1 MIKKDWIKK
10 VKSVHPKSDEQVLQ
24 FIYDFRTMQKSEAAE
39 EAIYTQFESGY
50 CYYFAHILKLAF
62 KRGEVCW
69 AAPYGHMVWVDDDGI
84 PYDISGV
91 DDSDTND
98 YIPEFMMESTV
109 KDFRHVPGVVN
120 NTTDQ
125 KIAQMVLD
133 WHDIKSEMFGGDVTK
148 LSLKEA
154 NKFVKSFTIY
164 EEDFGGIYQKKK
176 KYLKRKFKIKE
187 DKNE

>member
-1 MIKKDWIKK
+1 M
-10 VKSVHPKSDEQVLQ
+10 
-24 FIYDFRTMQKSEAAE
+24 
-39 EAIYTQFESGY
+39 
-50 CYYFAHILKLAF
+50 LKLAF
-62 KRGEVCW
+62 KRGEVCL
-69 AAPYGHMVWVDDDGI
+69 AAPYGHMVWVDDDGM

-187 DKNE
+187 DKDE

>member
-10 VKSVHPKSDEQVLQ
+10 VKSVHPKSDEQVLH

-50 CYYFAHILKLAF
+50 CYYFAHMLKLAF

-84 PYDISGV
+84 PYDIS
-91 DDSDTND
+91 
-98 YIPEFMMESTV
+98 
-109 KDFRHVPGVVN
+109 GVVN